1 MNCLLFTILSHYVI
15 FFVFVRAGLI
25 LASGWA
31 AFPHFGYAYIENTSI
46 TFLLAPCFLLVVCLP
61 SLHWTCITFGSSQSL
76 KQHLVTELK
85 LKAVLHQATTTL
97 T

>member
-15 FFVFVRAGLI
+15 FFVFVWAALI
-25 LASGWA
+25 LASDWV
-31 AFPHFGYAYIENTSI
+31 AFPHFGYAYIENTSS
-46 TFLLAPCFLLVVCLP
+46 TFLLAPCLLLVVCFP

-76 KQHLVTELK
+76 EQHLVTELK
-85 LKAVLHQATTTL
+85 LKAILHQATTTL